1 MDDLEN
7 YLYPKGY
14 KPIKRRSQIKSW
26 LDLELYHRYKADR
39 AVKTIRKIR
48 EIRAKYEGTPEEFV
62 QFIAMNQIP

>member
-1 MDDLEN
+1 MDEN
-7 YLYPKGY
+7 YIYPKGY

-48 EIRAKYEGTPEEFV
+48 EIRAKYEG
-62 QFIAMNQIP
+62 QQGKINRKKIK